1 MMEAVVRLLE
11 CSRSRR
17 TGKCL
22 QRGPH
27 LHQPPGGRQG
37 GRQEESE
44 DLGPPDGS
52 QRSQGVQAAV
62 STARSVKSSLLVEIF
77 DLNPS
82 DVEGVIKYLDYYI
95 GKDNNSFLL
104 VMERPLLYKD
114 LFEIISDQEYLEEN
128 AACFYFKQLVSI
140 VINCQKHGVI
150 HRDIKPEN
158 VLVNLITNKVTLI
171 DFGSG
176 DFIQENFYTTYD
188 GERGPS
194 Y

>member
-1 MMEAVVRLLE
+1 M
-11 CSRSRR
+11 
-17 TGKCL
+17 
-22 QRGPH
+22 
-27 LHQPPGGRQG
+27 
-37 GRQEESE
+37 
-44 DLGPPDGS
+44 
-52 QRSQGVQAAV
+52 
-62 STARSVKSSLLVEIF
+62 
-77 DLNPS
+77 
-82 DVEGVIKYLDYYI
+82 EGVIKYLDYYI

-188 GERGPS
+188 GEGEAIHS
-194 Y
+194 LN